1 MFCLRKGAI
10 YGATNCTLRS
20 WWLCFF
26 FLWQLA
32 GDRRVPCLAK
42 DLEVF
47 VETRLFF
54 SFAQKGCWILFCF
67 RNISQACYGHLWTPL
82 ATTDQRKFSTL
93 AVSPKMAARSNR
105 LAALLLQRVRPA
117 RLLTC
122 TRICRSTISS
132 GAETHGGDDIH
143 KVDRLVCDFS
153 VTTNAL
159 GPVPKALEA
168 VQQLLAGQE
177 NLEALKDWNPSQ
189 NVTSAPA
196 VEHYPQRS
204 DLQLEEVVAT
214 FLRGNDGKSQAQ
226 QQLIFGNGA
235 SELIDLLARAAPSG
249 KYCLNPATE
258 VQYREYQRAC
268 TNAGRERTEKPQ
280 EASIICLVNPN
291 NPTGDFLEREEMESW
306 ITANAA
312 PGSWVLVDESMLF
325 WAGPDFQER
334 GVSSKFVESM
344 VKKHINI
351 FLVQSWT
358 KIFACTGLR
367 IGTVLCPTQE
377 KRDHLLSLQVPWSVT
392 IFARAYLK
400 AAILDPSYLERT
412 WEETPAWRSHMV
424 ARLQRLHP
432 TWKFLGKPWL
442 SWIWIDTG
450 CPEVAKDVYR
460 TALNCGCPIRHAA
473 SGYDRPSVVRLAV
486 RRPYDF
492 SVLYQALL
500 RRENNSAAMM
510 QTTFGTSADVN
521 PDVIDGVRLVHID
534 DLHPHEEV
542 LTDRADKLKNYVR
555 DLPVKILPAIII
567 DSRYLD
573 LFVWVIFYFV
583 PWDSSPSNQHFR
595 ENIYIYVL
603 ELFLTASV
611 AVPCKPPRLWRCH
624 WWPPSFGVIQVSWID
639 NRSSCLSELWTSRYF
654 GESSRSA
661 TRCV

>member
-1 MFCLRKGAI
+1 
-10 YGATNCTLRS
+10 
-20 WWLCFF
+20 
-26 FLWQLA
+26 
-32 GDRRVPCLAK
+32 
-42 DLEVF
+42 
-47 VETRLFF
+47 
-54 SFAQKGCWILFCF
+54 
-67 RNISQACYGHLWTPL
+67 
-82 ATTDQRKFSTL
+82 
-93 AVSPKMAARSNR
+93 MAARSNR

-189 NVTSAPA
+189 SVTSAPA

-268 TNAGRERTEKPQ
+268 TNAGRERTDKPQ

-400 AAILDPSYLERT
+400 AAILDRSYLERT

-573 LFVWVIFYFV
+573 VFVWVIFYFV

-595 ENIYIYVL
+595 ENIYLL

-611 AVPCKPPRLWRCH
+611 AVPCKASKVMMLSLMATIVW
-624 WWPPSFGVIQVSWID
+624 SY
-639 NRSSCLSELWTSRYF
+639 SSQLD
-654 GESSRSA
+654 
-661 TRCV
+661 

>member
-1 MFCLRKGAI
+1 
-10 YGATNCTLRS
+10 
-20 WWLCFF
+20 
-26 FLWQLA
+26 LA
-32 GDRRVPCLAK
+32 
-42 DLEVF
+42 
-47 VETRLFF
+47 
-54 SFAQKGCWILFCF
+54 Q
-67 RNISQACYGHLWTPL
+67 
-82 ATTDQRKFSTL
+82 DQRKFSTL

-117 RLLTC
+117 RFLTC

-268 TNAGRERTEKPQ
+268 TNAGRERTDKPQ

-400 AAILDPSYLERT
+400 AAILDRSYLERT

-432 TWKFLGKPWL
+432 TWKFLGKAWL

-567 DSRYLD
+567 DSRYD
-573 LFVWVIFYFV
+573 VVI
-583 PWDSSPSNQHFR
+583 DGHHR
-595 ENIYIYVL
+595 L
-603 ELFLTASV
+603 ELFKAAGLTIVPAVSV
-611 AVPCKPPRLWRCH
+611 NYEHPDILVNPPGLRPDVCKEMVIATAVKGKTMEPKTTQHL
-624 WWPPSFGVIQVSWID
+624 V
-639 NRSSCLSELWTSRYF
+639 RSGGGALLPIIVLAPQIAE
-654 GESSRSA
+654 
-661 TRCV
+661 VVK

>member
-1 MFCLRKGAI
+1 MAVLLFSMAACRRQAAYLFGIGLDAFLLRLDIFC
-10 YGATNCTLRS
+10 
-20 WWLCFF
+20 
-26 FLWQLA
+26 
-32 GDRRVPCLAK
+32 
-42 DLEVF
+42 
-47 VETRLFF
+47 
-54 SFAQKGCWILFCF
+54 SFAQKGCWIPLCF
-67 RNISQACYGHLWTPL
+67 TNISQACYGHLWTPL

-189 NVTSAPA
+189 SVTSAPA

-268 TNAGRERTEKPQ
+268 TNAGRERTDKPQ

-400 AAILDPSYLERT
+400 AAIWIGVIWKEHGKKLQPGGHTWWHVCRGCIQHGNFLESHGFHGFGLIPDVQKWLRMYTEQPWIVVALFAMQLRAMIDQVLWDWQYAGHMIFLFCIKHSFDGRTMQRWCKLHLVLLLMWILMSSMVSVWSTLMTYILMRKSWPIERT
-412 WEETPAWRSHMV
+412 N
-424 ARLQRLHP
+424 
-432 TWKFLGKPWL
+432 WK
-442 SWIWIDTG
+442 T
-450 CPEVAKDVYR
+450 
-460 TALNCGCPIRHAA
+460 
-473 SGYDRPSVVRLAV
+473 
-486 RRPYDF
+486 
-492 SVLYQALL
+492 
-500 RRENNSAAMM
+500 M
-510 QTTFGTSADVN
+510 FGTYQWRFCLQSSLIPATWMCLFGWFFTLYHG
-521 PDVIDGVRLVHID
+521 IHHI
-534 DLHPHEEV
+534 
-542 LTDRADKLKNYVR
+542 K
-555 DLPVKILPAIII
+555 PA
-567 DSRYLD
+567 
-573 LFVWVIFYFV
+573 F
-583 PWDSSPSNQHFR
+583 
-595 ENIYIYVL
+595 
-603 ELFLTASV
+603 
-611 AVPCKPPRLWRCH
+611 
-624 WWPPSFGVIQVSWID
+624 
-639 NRSSCLSELWTSRYF
+639 
-654 GESSRSA
+654 
-661 TRCV
+661 